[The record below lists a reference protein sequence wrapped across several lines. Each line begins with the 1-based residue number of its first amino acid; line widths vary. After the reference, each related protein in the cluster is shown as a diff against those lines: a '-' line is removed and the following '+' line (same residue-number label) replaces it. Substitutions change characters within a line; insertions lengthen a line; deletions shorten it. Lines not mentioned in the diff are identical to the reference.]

1 MAESTRSYVVVAFS
15 PQPSLA
21 YFLKGVM
28 DCAGLTAIAT
38 WSNPEDLEALVQ
50 RVRPDALVYDISYP
64 FMENW
69 QQLQQL
75 RNRGAMRDIPI
86 VITTSEAGELFRRVG
101 VSSAIELFARPD
113 NLAAVQSAL
122 RRAIEAAAPV
132 HAT

>member
-1 MAESTRSYVVVAFS
+1 VT
-15 PQPSLA
+15 
-21 YFLKGVM
+21 
-28 DCAGLTAIAT
+28 
-38 WSNPEDLEALVQ
+38 
-50 RVRPDALVYDISYP
+50 
-64 FMENW
+64 
-69 QQLQQL
+69 
-75 RNRGAMRDIPI
+75 